1 MSQFYVQRDA
11 DKFGTKLAT
20 KLADTDDPKQW
31 LQVTIATAND
41 NDFKQNFMHYQIN
54 DDGTVIRGG
63 ADATTIE
70 DVNNQLATALDT
82 IKNLN
87 DSLTKANKTI
97 TTLQTTYQQDSDL
110 TNEAILEL
118 SDQLLAT
125 APADNAATTA
135 ATTTATTATPPA
147 TDSTTTPAGGDAK

>member
-20 KLADTDDPKQW
+20 KLADNDDPKQW

-87 DSLTKANKTI
+87 DSLTKANTTI
-97 TTLQTTYQQDSDL
+97 TKLQTTYQQDSDL

-118 SDQLLAT
+118 SDQLLST
-125 APADNAATTA
+125 APADKT
-135 ATTTATTATPPA
+135 ATTTATTSTPA

>member
-20 KLADTDDPKQW
+20 KLADSDDPKQW

-63 ADATTIE
+63 ADAATIE

-118 SDQLLAT
+118 SDQLLST
-125 APADNAATTA
+125 APADN
-135 ATTTATTATPPA
+135 TATTAKPA
-147 TDSTTTPAGGDAK
+147 TDSTTAPAGGDAK